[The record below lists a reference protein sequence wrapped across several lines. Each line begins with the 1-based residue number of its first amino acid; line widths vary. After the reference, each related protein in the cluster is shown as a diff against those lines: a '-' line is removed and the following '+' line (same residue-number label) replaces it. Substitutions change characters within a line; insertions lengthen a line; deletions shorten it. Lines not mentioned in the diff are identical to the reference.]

1 MLRDY
6 FALNPQSASPQLI
19 KENEQLQELLV
30 KKWLER
36 DFYAFSHQKQLLEN
50 VLVEVI
56 QGKIDYLNYI
66 PHDAR
71 LIMLGEIHEQDWMAG
86 SAENAVLQFKQAYPD
101 KNIYYV
107 SEFIDA
113 VPEQGIYLLSK
124 EKEVEALVNKR
135 PYYRPMTKRMI
146 AAGVRV
152 VGLENPEIS
161 TELARIGYTQNF
173 PNTQLAWKTISP
185 SGMRERNMYWE
196 KIIRRIYAQDPDAVV
211 FVHAGF
217 GHTNYNQ
224 PKALSILLK
233 DLQPFVV
240 EYAAPGVGDF
250 NTLLER
256 NIPLPPE
263 TLAKGKQLNE
273 DTHSYYVRYVDDKT
287 PEFSV
292 VQRQMFKNFAITD
305 IIEVK
310 AEDMLSF
317 YSFITKTS
325 DEAGQ
330 LQKTDN
336 LSEFTGFQFLQL
348 ESTSREN
355 IEYLF
360 FTSHIWPKQKSKQIV
375 LPGFFIH
382 RDETQHMV
390 NSIKNS
396 AGHFHVLRGGRLSGK
411 TYALIDLL
419 QVFNTRKTYYF
430 SSNRQI
436 ADQCFEHL
444 LRLKDAILIFDEHS
458 LSGDQLGKI
467 TSKYREIIQKNRIQ
481 VITAID
487 RSAGMFT
494 RHYFERFPE
503 MDGFVKIYSLPS
515 VLGEEEVERFNSEF
529 GNLGIIDYEN
539 GWSFLD
545 FMLKVDDASTQKH
558 GVRLPNIN
566 VIQNLQT
573 LKALILFANQ
583 ERIPI
588 SQGNLMGITETLYNL
603 CKTADVAVQKDYLSE
618 VELDSNDHDSF
629 CFVVNSKYWVYKCL
643 STYATNQDNY
653 NLIAEAYYEIVNT
666 IQHQHSGH
674 RGQSYYQAVKPY
686 YFFDTIQ
693 FTFFQDQK
701 QVGSL
706 FLPDVIYKK
715 LLPLFKDDFQF
726 LHQKAKC
733 ILWNSKRKRNLVGRA
748 LMLNEALQQ
757 ITRAI
762 RIVEKRNPINME
774 YTLYHMKVTKTLIL
788 VNNWRYCQTQFEEA
802 ELSEQLSSLLKM
814 FYDMIQDM
822 LRWGD
827 DSELD
832 DREMEDLK
840 WFVSQLA
847 TSEVRQ
853 KMLDRDRKMA
863 GHILTL
869 WQQRR

>member
-1 MLRDY
+1 MGDSMNFYNFGNSGDKSTLH
-6 FALNPQSASPQLI
+6 
-19 KENEQLQELLV
+19 ELLLEHFKQQNIVPFFGSGFTRGYPAARGRVPSVAELKTELADIIV
-30 KKWLER
+30 KIENYSDGERSELEHLKLSELSDIFWPILER
-36 DFYAFSHQKQLLEN
+36 DDVPQEYRDQFDAYIEDHFCDVHDLPVEYQK
-50 VLVEVI
+50 LV
-56 QGKIDYLNYI
+56 DCRWRYLYTLNYD
-66 PHDAR
+66 DA
-71 LIMLGEIHEQDWMAG
+71 I
-86 SAENAVLQFKQAYPD
+86 ENASNKLKV
-101 KNIYYV
+101 I
-107 SEFIDA
+107 
-113 VPEQGIYLLSK
+113 VPYSNQ
-124 EKEVEALVNKR
+124 NKR
-135 PYYRPMTKRMI
+135 WLKQKRCLYKIHGDSAKFLETGESKFCILSTQQYLQALNDSENLSMRQNLETDFSSNNLI
-146 AAGVRV
+146 FFGCSLLDELDILFAAG
-152 VGLENPEIS
+152 
-161 TELARIGYTQNF
+161 TKF
-173 PNTQLAWKTISP
+173 
-185 SGMRERNMYWE
+185 
-196 KIIRRIYAQDPDAVV
+196 
-211 FVHAGF
+211 
-217 GHTNYNQ
+217 
-224 PKALSILLK
+224 
-233 DLQPFVV
+233 
-240 EYAAPGVGDF
+240 
-250 NTLLER
+250 
-256 NIPLPPE
+256 
-263 TLAKGKQLNE
+263 AKGKQLNE

-869 WQQRR
+869 WPQRR